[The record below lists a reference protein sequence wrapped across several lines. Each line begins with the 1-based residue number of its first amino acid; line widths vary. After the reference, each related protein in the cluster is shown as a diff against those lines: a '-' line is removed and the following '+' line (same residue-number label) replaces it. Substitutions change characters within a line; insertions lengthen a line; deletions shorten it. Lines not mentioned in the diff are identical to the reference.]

1 MPSPRFIRLKAYITV
16 QVCIK
21 SQMGTKQLPMTL
33 LNSVITLKL
42 IIWVRKKKNVR

>member
-1 MPSPRFIRLKAYITV
+1 
-16 QVCIK
+16 
-21 SQMGTKQLPMTL
+21 MGTKQLPITL